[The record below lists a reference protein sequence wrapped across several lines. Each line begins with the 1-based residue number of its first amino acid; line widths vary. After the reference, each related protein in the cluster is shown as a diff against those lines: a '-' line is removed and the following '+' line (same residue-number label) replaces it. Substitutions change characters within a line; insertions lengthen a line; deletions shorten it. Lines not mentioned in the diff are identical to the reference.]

1 MPLAKNKQT
10 KKPTK
15 NQKQIKTKQ
24 KKNKTVIT
32 IYVFVNMNNFRYS
45 LFQCLWLYVQIV
57 NKSKLLILKKWT
69 LIGHSKTKISTMYIK
84 ANQTQKIPKFIKYEI
99 FPELSFRVL
108 CLIDNVSRKSILFI
122 FLFTVTLKHLISCIR
137 QKLHLIN
144 NQIFFRNPTNTWKL
158 IEIQKKND
166 INGTK
171 IYIYVIFHHHFL

>member
-1 MPLAKNKQT
+1 MQKTNKQ

-144 NQIFFRNPTNTWKL
+144 NQIFFNTWKL

>member
-45 LFQCLWLYVQIV
+45 LFQCLWLYDQIV

-122 FLFTVTLKHLISCIR
+122 FFIYSDPKTFNF
-137 QKLHLIN
+137 LH
-144 NQIFFRNPTNTWKL
+144 
-158 IEIQKKND
+158 
-166 INGTK
+166 
-171 IYIYVIFHHHFL
+171 

>member
-1 MPLAKNKQT
+1 MPKCTCNNVIFATCKKQT
-10 KKPTK
+10 NKKT
-15 NQKQIKTKQ
+15 NQKRIKTKQ

-45 LFQCLWLYVQIV
+45 LFQCLIWLYVQIV

-122 FLFTVTLKHLISCIR
+122 FFIYSDPKTFNF
-137 QKLHLIN
+137 LH
-144 NQIFFRNPTNTWKL
+144 
-158 IEIQKKND
+158 
-166 INGTK
+166 
-171 IYIYVIFHHHFL
+171 

>member
-69 LIGHSKTKISTMYIK
+69 LIGHSKTKKSTMYIK

-99 FPELSFRVL
+99 FPELSFRIL

-122 FLFTVTLKHLISCIR
+122 FF
-137 QKLHLIN
+137 
-144 NQIFFRNPTNTWKL
+144 
-158 IEIQKKND
+158 
-166 INGTK
+166 
-171 IYIYVIFHHHFL
+171 IYSDPKTFNFLL

>member
-1 MPLAKNKQT
+1 MPKCTCNNVIFATCKKQT
-10 KKPTK
+10 NKKT
-15 NQKQIKTKQ
+15 NQKPKTN
-24 KKNKTVIT
+24 KNKTKEKQNNHNNM
-32 IYVFVNMNNFRYS
+32 YVFVNMNNFRYS

-122 FLFTVTLKHLISCIR
+122 FFIYSDPKTFNF
-137 QKLHLIN
+137 LH
-144 NQIFFRNPTNTWKL
+144 
-158 IEIQKKND
+158 
-166 INGTK
+166 
-171 IYIYVIFHHHFL
+171 

>member
-1 MPLAKNKQT
+1 MPKCTCNNVIFATCKKQT
-10 KKPTK
+10 NKKT
-15 NQKQIKTKQ
+15 NQKPKTN
-24 KKNKTVIT
+24 KNKTKEKQNSHNNIRICHV
-32 IYVFVNMNNFRYS
+32 NNFRYS

-122 FLFTVTLKHLISCIR
+122 FFIYSDPKTFNF
-137 QKLHLIN
+137 LH
-144 NQIFFRNPTNTWKL
+144 
-158 IEIQKKND
+158 
-166 INGTK
+166 
-171 IYIYVIFHHHFL
+171 

>member
-1 MPLAKNKQT
+1 MQIIKGKCLPKFNILIMFNKRIIQQSFLLPKCTCNNVIFATCKKQT
-10 KKPTK
+10 NKKPTK

-69 LIGHSKTKISTMYIK
+69 LIGHSKIKISTMYIK

-122 FLFTVTLKHLISCIR
+122 FFIYSDPKTFNF
-137 QKLHLIN
+137 LH
-144 NQIFFRNPTNTWKL
+144 
-158 IEIQKKND
+158 
-166 INGTK
+166 
-171 IYIYVIFHHHFL
+171 